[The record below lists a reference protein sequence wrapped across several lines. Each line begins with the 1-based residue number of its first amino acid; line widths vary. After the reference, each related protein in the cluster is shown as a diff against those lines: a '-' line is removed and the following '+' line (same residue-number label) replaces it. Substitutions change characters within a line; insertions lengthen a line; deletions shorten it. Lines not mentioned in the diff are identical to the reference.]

1 MTKSDVLG
9 MLETAFTRYHT
20 GLPRI
25 YPKRKEVTVTLP
37 TGVTEYTY
45 SDEWIT
51 SNTSCYAHDL
61 TRRSVTTT
69 ISWTFANGSVTFTLG
84 AALTSELAFTFGM
97 IKGGVG

>member
-20 GLPRI
+20 GLPKV
-25 YPKRKEVTVTLP
+25 YPKRKEIAVTLP
-37 TGVTEYTY
+37 TGVTTYTY
-45 SDEWIT
+45 TDGWIT

-61 TRRSVTTT
+61 AVKGITVSV
-69 ISWTFANGSVTFTLG
+69 SWSFANGSVTFTLG
-84 AALTSELAFTFGM
+84 AALESAVTFNFGM